1 MINKQNTQGIKII
14 WEADADIESGIKH
27 FNIYKN
33 RKIIQRFPAEG
44 EYQYFNTN
52 GDNPIPEIAPQMCTT
67 LPQTDIIWNTDT
79 LEITTVN
86 HDGLESLR
94 ARAYYLER

>member
-1 MINKQNTQGIKII
+1 VINKQNTQGIKIT

-44 EYQYFNTN
+44 EYQYFDTN
-52 GDNPIPEIAPQMCTT
+52 GDNPIPEIALQMCIT
-67 LPQTDIIWNTDT
+67 LPQKI
-79 LEITTVN
+79 
-86 HDGLESLR
+86 
-94 ARAYYLER
+94 